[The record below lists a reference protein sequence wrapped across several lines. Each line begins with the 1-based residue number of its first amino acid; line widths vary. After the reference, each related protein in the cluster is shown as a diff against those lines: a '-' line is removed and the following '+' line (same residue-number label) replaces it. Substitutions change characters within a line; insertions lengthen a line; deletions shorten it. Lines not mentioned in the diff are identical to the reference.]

1 MIQERMMGMKEE
13 VKRILKMVEEKKISA
28 EEGEKLLEALQ
39 PEEVTEMI
47 TAEGDHSP
55 RFLKIR
61 LTEEGQTK
69 VNINIPISLVDV
81 GLKIATKI
89 GPQYTEELKGLKDV
103 DFEELA
109 RAIKEG
115 LRGKLV
121 DIHDGDESVEIYAE

>member
-61 LTEEGQTK
+61 PTEEGQTK